1 MESEELKLF
10 KRELKKEIA
19 ILRKE
24 QKSFKRRVSTI
35 ANLLIPGVGFVV
47 YGSSYLTGLIS
58 FVLFIAYNYFY
69 FNKLTPSIGEL
80 AVAIIYYIPALII
93 CIVSTIMVLSL
104 ED

>member
-58 FVLFIAYNYFY
+58 FVLFIA
-69 FNKLTPSIGEL
+69 
-80 AVAIIYYIPALII
+80 
-93 CIVSTIMVLSL
+93 
-104 ED
+104 